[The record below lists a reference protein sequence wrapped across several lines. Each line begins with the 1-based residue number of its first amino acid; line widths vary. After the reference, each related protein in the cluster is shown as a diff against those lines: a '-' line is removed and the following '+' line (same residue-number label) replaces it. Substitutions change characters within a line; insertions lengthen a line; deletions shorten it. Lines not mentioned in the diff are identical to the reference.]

1 MKKNV
6 LILGCTIFED
16 VKLVNNEYVINNRK
30 LIKKLND
37 NYNIDNLSK
46 GNLTS
51 EKALKFVKCFANSRR
66 YDLCFLALG
75 EADILTNSLEQF
87 KNNLLSII
95 SILRKE
101 NIRPLLV
108 GLPKESYN
116 EDYEAII
123 ADVSKKN
130 KIEYISN
137 IESNESNYV
146 VKSDLQMRKA
156 IREICM

>member
-6 LILGCTIFED
+6 LILGCSIFED
-16 VKLVNNEYVINNRK
+16 VKLINNEYVINSRK
-30 LIKKLND
+30 LMKKLND

-46 GNLTS
+46 DNLTS
-51 EKALKFVKCFANSRR
+51 DKALKFVNSFASSRR

-75 EADILTNSLEQF
+75 EADLKTNSLEVF
-87 KNNLLSII
+87 KDNLLKII
-95 SILRKE
+95 TVLKNE

-108 GLPKESYN
+108 GLPKECYN
-116 EDYEAII
+116 TEFEGVI
-123 ADVSKKN
+123 ASISKTC

-137 IESNESNYV
+137 TDSNESTYV